1 MSRAGSLAP
10 AGGFVDGLITQQ
22 AVLRALILRELQSR
36 FGRDNI
42 GYLWVIGEPMM
53 LASVI
58 SLLHFVVDPHSNPGM
73 GPFPF
78 TLLGYALFIIFRNT
92 FNRSEGMLQGSS
104 NLFYHAQV
112 SPFDVVLAKILVEAL
127 ACLSALVI
135 LMTVGIMLGI
145 AQLPARP
152 LYVAYGAI
160 GITAL
165 TFGMTLILAAAT
177 YKSHVLGRFVHPFS
191 YFMFPLS
198 GAFVT
203 MDFLPPWAQR
213 IMAWNPFM
221 TVFETARY
229 GMFRNASGNYIYPEF
244 IIATCAVLLY
254 GGLIAIRRVRADIHV
269 R

>member
-1 MSRAGSLAP
+1 MSARE
-10 AGGFVDGLITQQ
+10 GGTIDGLVTQH

-53 LASVI
+53 LATVI
-58 SLLHFVVDPHSNPGM
+58 SLLHFAVDQYAKPGM

-78 TLLGYALFIIFRNT
+78 TLLGYCLFIIFRNT
-92 FNRSEGMLQGSS
+92 FNRSDAILDGSV
-104 NLFYHAQV
+104 NLFYHSQIT
-112 SPFDVVLAKILVEAL
+112 PFDVLLAKSVVETI

-135 LMTVGIMLGI
+135 LMTVGILLGV
-145 AQLPARP
+145 ADPPARP
-152 LYVAYGAI
+152 VYVFVAAAAI
-160 GITAL
+160 SIL
-165 TFGMTLILAAAT
+165 TFGLTMLVAAGT

-203 MDFLPPWAQR
+203 MDFLPPWAR
-213 IMAWNPFM
+213 HIMAWNPLM
-221 TVFETARY
+221 TIFETARY
-229 GMFRNASGNYIYPEF
+229 GWFKGATDKYIDPVF
-244 IIATCAVLLY
+244 LIATCAVLVY
-254 GGLIAIRRVRADIHV
+254 GGMLAIRRVRADIHV